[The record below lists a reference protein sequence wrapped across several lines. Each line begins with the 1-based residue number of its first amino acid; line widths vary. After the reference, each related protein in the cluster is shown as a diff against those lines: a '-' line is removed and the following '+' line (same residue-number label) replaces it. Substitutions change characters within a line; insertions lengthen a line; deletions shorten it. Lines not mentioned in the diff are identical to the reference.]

1 MDKKYDK
8 YGISEMTV
16 MIEDYGGFTY
26 LVEVFARYFKRV
38 LYYSPY
44 ESEFARSQP
53 FIVGTGIPNVE
64 RIDNV
69 DDYESQ
75 TDLFF
80 FTDLHKG
87 ARQERLRDAGKAVFG
102 SGKIQDLELYRTK
115 LKELLKDL
123 DLPVNKYEVA
133 NGFSDLKEKLKGK
146 KDVWVK
152 SDFFRGD
159 GETFRYEDD
168 ECGIDALMD
177 LERDLGINKEQE
189 NFIIEEPIKD
199 AIEYGYDGFVTTQGF
214 PDKTLFGIEVK
225 DCYDDKTEVLTDRGW
240 ILFKDL
246 DKTEKVFTLCLNDGK
261 GYIKSEYQIP
271 TDYIERHYK
280 GQLINIEK
288 DSVSLNIT
296 PTHNI
301 LVMDGVQ
308 NEFAETVS
316 WKKFGKDRVYEKE
329 ATEFKRGKQ
338 LLRLQKAIDVV
349 NRNKVFSLFQPKPI
363 LVSNL
368 VTRNNYIQIGDK
380 KITKK
385 IFAAFMGAY
394 LSEGCSIKRY
404 YKSGKGYSYS
414 INISQFKYV
423 EQFKDILDKMP
434 YKFTRVKSGFN
445 CYDFKLGEYLH
456 QFGYAREKY
465 IPDFIKQ
472 SNKSVINAFLDAYC
486 LGDGTFTFKFKS
498 IRKDSCAYNENYTHK
513 VMQGRKFYTASKRMA
528 DDLQEL
534 LVLIGSV
541 AVSGI
546 DKFYYNKTK
555 KMELPMYGVQEK
567 LINRKNYI
575 FPKDVSYIDYSGNV
589 YCVTVP
595 NGIIMIRRNGKSMW
609 CGNCSYAAIFTDYD
623 KLPKTTREANEK
635 LLPVFMSK
643 NYNGWYSSEE
653 RCTKKDFSYYLDM
666 TARLGEPPTS
676 LACEMFKDYPIYCW
690 EVANGIVPKVEA
702 KAKYGVQLIIKSDR
716 AVDHPQRI
724 FFPEK
729 YKVFVK
735 IKSLH
740 IDENGHSIFVPQ
752 NTSMTEIGAVIF
764 YADTLKAA
772 KEGCIK
778 IAKEVRGYGLKIN
791 LSALDDAESVV
802 SNLIKYG
809 VNLF

>member
-8 YGISEMTV
+8 YGVSDMTV

-80 FTDLHKG
+80 FSDLHKG

-123 DLPVNKYEVA
+123 DLPVNEYEVA
-133 NGFSDLKEKLKGK
+133 HGFSELKEKLKGK

-159 GETFRYEDD
+159 GETFRYQDD

-177 LERDLGINKEQE
+177 LERDLGINKEKE
-189 NFIIEEPIKD
+189 DFIIEEPIKD
-199 AIEYGYDGFVTTQGF
+199 AVEYGYDGFVCTNGF

-225 DCYDDKTEVLTDRGW
+225 D
-240 ILFKDL
+240 
-246 DKTEKVFTLCLNDGK
+246 
-261 GYIKSEYQIP
+261 
-271 TDYIERHYK
+271 
-280 GQLINIEK
+280 
-288 DSVSLNIT
+288 
-296 PTHNI
+296 
-301 LVMDGVQ
+301 
-308 NEFAETVS
+308 A
-316 WKKFGKDRVYEKE
+316 
-329 ATEFKRGKQ
+329 
-338 LLRLQKAIDVV
+338 
-349 NRNKVFSLFQPKPI
+349 
-363 LVSNL
+363 
-368 VTRNNYIQIGDK
+368 
-380 KITKK
+380 
-385 IFAAFMGAY
+385 
-394 LSEGCSIKRY
+394 
-404 YKSGKGYSYS
+404 SY
-414 INISQFKYV
+414 
-423 EQFKDILDKMP
+423 
-434 YKFTRVKSGFN
+434 
-445 CYDFKLGEYLH
+445 
-456 QFGYAREKY
+456 
-465 IPDFIKQ
+465 
-472 SNKSVINAFLDAYC
+472 
-486 LGDGTFTFKFKS
+486 
-498 IRKDSCAYNENYTHK
+498 CA
-513 VMQGRKFYTASKRMA
+513 V
-528 DDLQEL
+528 
-534 LVLIGSV
+534 
-541 AVSGI
+541 
-546 DKFYYNKTK
+546 
-555 KMELPMYGVQEK
+555 
-567 LINRKNYI
+567 
-575 FPKDVSYIDYSGNV
+575 
-589 YCVTVP
+589 
-595 NGIIMIRRNGKSMW
+595 
-609 CGNCSYAAIFTDYD
+609 FTDYD

-635 LLPVFMSK
+635 LLPIFMSK

-690 EVANGIVPKVEA
+690 EIANSIVPKIES

-716 AVDHPQRI
+716 AIHHPQRI

-729 YKVFVK
+729 YKEFVK
-735 IKSLH
+735 VKSLH
-740 IDENGHSIFVPQ
+740 IDENGHYIFVPQ
-752 NTSMTEIGAVIF
+752 STGMTEIGAIVY

-772 KEGCIK
+772 KEGVIK

-791 LSALDDAESVV
+791 LSALDEAESVV
-802 SNLIKYG
+802 ANLKKYG